1 MPSVPSR
8 VFTNGNSQAV
18 RIPREFR
25 LDTNRVEISRTAE
38 GDLLI
43 RPVSIER
50 GTALLEVL
58 QGFDDDVGAEFVAAL
73 ERERAEA
80 EPPQERDAW

>member
-43 RPVSIER
+43 RPVPVQR

-58 QGFDDDVGAEFVAAL
+58 KGFDDDARAEFVAAL

>member
-1 MPSVPSR
+1 MSSVPSR

-25 LDTNRVEISRTAE
+25 LDTNRVEISRTSE

-43 RPVSIER
+43 RPVSVRR

-58 QGFDDDVGAEFVAAL
+58 EGFDDAVGAEFVAAL

>member
-1 MPSVPSR
+1 MSSVPNR
-8 VFTNGNSQAV
+8 VFTDGDDQTI
-18 RIPREFR
+18 RPPREFR
-25 LDTNRVEISRTAE
+25 LDTGRVEISRTPE

-43 RPVSIER
+43 RTGPLRR

-58 QGFDDDVGAEFVAAL
+58 KRFDDAVGAEFVVAL

-80 EPPQERDAW
+80 EPPRERDAW

>member
-1 MPSVPSR
+1 MASVPSR
-8 VFTNGNSQAV
+8 VFTNGDSQAV

-25 LDTNRVEISRTAE
+25 LETNRVEISRTPE

-43 RPVSIER
+43 RPVSSRR

-58 QGFDDDVGAEFVAAL
+58 EGFDDATRAEFVEAL
-73 ERERAEA
+73 EHDRAAA